1 MVAPAVWATLLTVSL
16 HDTQEIAS
24 AQVAQP
30 NKQAVHGVAVPKQG
44 EHPLPVTSRKPD
56 EHLYIIIFKINT
68 HMW

>member
-1 MVAPAVWATLLTVSL
+1 MVAPVAWATLLTVSL
-16 HDTQEIAS
+16 HDVQETATVQ
-24 AQVAQP
+24 AAQP
-30 NKQAVHGVAVPKQG
+30 AKQAVHGLVVPKQG